1 MPSNRQLFLQ
11 HLAQTSDLPMALEI
25 EKAEGVFLY
34 DTIGKK
40 YFDLIS
46 GIAVSNLGHKHPKVT
61 EAVKKQTDEF
71 MHLMVYGEYIQAP
84 QVKLAKKLAEVLPPS
99 LSCTYFVNSGSE
111 AIEGALKLAKRYTG
125 KNKII
130 SFTNAYH
137 GSSHGALSICGNE
150 DFKRAFYP
158 LLPNVYHLP
167 YNSFSELNEI
177 DNNTACVVI
186 EPVQAEAGIILPEV
200 NFLMEVRKKCTENEV
215 LLIFDEIQTGYGRT
229 GTLFGFEKHN
239 VIPDI
244 LVLAKGFGG
253 GLPLGA
259 FISSKEIMHCL
270 TNNPT
275 LGHITT
281 FGGNALSCAASLA
294 TIEELLNN
302 QSLINQIPSKENLFL
317 KLLKGKK
324 IKNIRSAG
332 LMLAIEFENF
342 ETNKA
347 IIDAC
352 VENGVI
358 SDWFLFNSQ
367 SMRIAPPLII
377 THEQI
382 EECCKKINEA
392 INQ

>member
-11 HLAQTSDLPMALEI
+11 HLAQTSDFPMALEI
-25 EKAEGVFLY
+25 ERAEGVFLY
-34 DTIGKK
+34 DTSGKK

-125 KNKII
+125 RNKII

-150 DFKRAFYP
+150 EFKRSFYP
-158 LLPNVYHLP
+158 LLPNTYHIP
-167 YNSFSELNEI
+167 YNSFSDLNEI
-177 DNNTACVVI
+177 DSSTACVVI
-186 EPVQAEAGIILPEV
+186 EPVQAEAGVILPEE
-200 NFLMEVRKKCTENEV
+200 NFLTEVRKKCTDNNA

-229 GTLFGFEKHN
+229 GTLFGFEKHS

-281 FGGNALSCAASLA
+281 FGGNALSCASGLA
-294 TIEELLNN
+294 TLEELLNN
-302 QSLINQIPSKENLFL
+302 QWLISQIPSKENLFL

-324 IKNIRSAG
+324 IKKIRSAG

-352 VENGVI
+352 IENGVI
-358 SDWFLFNSQ
+358 TDWFLFNSK

-382 EECCKKINEA
+382 EECCIKINQA
-392 INQ
+392 VNQ

>member
-34 DTIGKK
+34 DTNGKK

-46 GIAVSNLGHKHPKVT
+46 GIAVSNLGHKHPKVS

-71 MHLMVYGEYIQAP
+71 MHLMVYGEYIQTP
-84 QVKLAKKLAEVLPPS
+84 QVKLAKKLADVLPSS

-125 KNKII
+125 RNKII

-158 LLPNVYHLP
+158 LLPNVFHLP
-167 YNSFSELNEI
+167 YNSFSELKEI
-177 DNNTACVVI
+177 DYNTACVVI
-186 EPVQAEAGIILPEV
+186 EPIQAEAGIILPEED
-200 NFLMEVRKKCTENEV
+200 FLMEIRKKCTENNV
-215 LLIFDEIQTGYGRT
+215 LLIFDEIQTGFGRT
-229 GTLFGFEKHN
+229 GSLFGFEKHK

-259 FISSKEIMHCL
+259 FISSKEIMHCF
-270 TNNPT
+270 TNNPI

-294 TIEELLNN
+294 TLEELLYN

-358 SDWFLFNSQ
+358 TDWFLFNSQ

>member
-1 MPSNRQLFLQ
+1 M
-11 HLAQTSDLPMALEI
+11 EI
-25 EKAEGVFLY
+25 
-34 DTIGKK
+34 
-40 YFDLIS
+40 
-46 GIAVSNLGHKHPKVT
+46 
-61 EAVKKQTDEF
+61 
-71 MHLMVYGEYIQAP
+71 
-84 QVKLAKKLAEVLPPS
+84 
-99 LSCTYFVNSGSE
+99 
-111 AIEGALKLAKRYTG
+111 
-125 KNKII
+125 
-130 SFTNAYH
+130 
-137 GSSHGALSICGNE
+137 
-150 DFKRAFYP
+150 
-158 LLPNVYHLP
+158 
-167 YNSFSELNEI
+167 
-177 DNNTACVVI
+177 
-186 EPVQAEAGIILPEV
+186 
-200 NFLMEVRKKCTENEV
+200 RKKCTENNV
-215 LLIFDEIQTGYGRT
+215 LLIFDEIQTGFGRT
-229 GTLFGFEKHN
+229 GSLFGFEKHK

-259 FISSKEIMHCL
+259 FISSKEIMHCF
-270 TNNPT
+270 TNNPI

-294 TIEELLNN
+294 TLEELLYN

-358 SDWFLFNSQ
+358 TDWFLFNSQ